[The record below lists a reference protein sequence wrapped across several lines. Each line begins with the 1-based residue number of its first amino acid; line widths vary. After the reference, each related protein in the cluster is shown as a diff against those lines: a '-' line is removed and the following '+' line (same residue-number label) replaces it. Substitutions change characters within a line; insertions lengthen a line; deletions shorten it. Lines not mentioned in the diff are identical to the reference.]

1 VLGSPLSALAAGG
14 RVTITASR
22 VWAERWA
29 AAQRDWPEIRLPEEH
44 FAGFVGERL
53 AAPESPDEELA
64 SLRLSDLYLACAC
77 LRHDPPALAA
87 LEERVFP
94 RVEAAVRRLAC
105 STVAPQ
111 DICQRLYEKL
121 LLPGAD
127 GRLKLANYAGRGDL
141 LGWLCIVAIRE
152 ARALTGRAGRELAS
166 EEDLLERLDAPADP
180 ELGYLKQRYLG
191 EFREAFGEALASL
204 EAKERNILRFRLV
217 HDMSIDD
224 LGALYHV
231 HRATCARWVQ
241 RIEHK
246 LFQLTREALRRRLTL
261 SEREFDSVLRLLQ
274 SQLYVSVVALLHRQ
288 DDDPAAP

>member
-1 VLGSPLSALAAGG
+1 MLGSPQSVLAAGG
-14 RVTITASR
+14 HVAFGGSR
-22 VWAERWA
+22 VWAERWSEA
-29 AAQRDWPEIRLPEEH
+29 RRAWPELRLPEEH
-44 FAGFVGERL
+44 FADFVAERL
-53 AAPESPDEELA
+53 ASPDCPDEELA
-64 SLRLSDLYLACAC
+64 SLRLSDLYLACGC
-77 LRHDPPALAA
+77 LRHDPAA
-87 LEERVFP
+87 LSALEQRVFP
-94 RVEAAVRRLAC
+94 RVEAAVRRLGS

-111 DICQRLYEKL
+111 DVSQRLYEKL
-121 LLPGAD
+121 LLPGPD

-152 ARALTGRAGRELAS
+152 ARALTGRAGREVAS
-166 EEDLLERLDAPADP
+166 EEELLERLDAPADP
-180 ELGYLKQRYLG
+180 ELGYLKQHYLE
-191 EFREAFGEALASL
+191 EFRAAFGEALAAL

-241 RIEHK
+241 RIEHR

-261 SEREFDSVLRLLQ
+261 SEGEFDSVIRLLQ

-288 DDDPAAP
+288 ADDPPAP